1 MVNTFLPQ
9 ILLSLFGV
17 LFSGYLSFSKIFL
30 GSCPLNEGC
39 PVFLGYPACY
49 FGFGFFLALL
59 ILSLLKKLEWLRLT
73 STLAIVFAIYST
85 YIDLAFPNCPSGV
98 CQYSLL
104 LPTCIYGLA
113 IYLGIFIFSLP
124 RKQKKEL

>member
-1 MVNTFLPQ
+1 MINTFLPQ

-39 PVFLGYPACY
+39 PLFLGYSACY
-49 FGFGFFLALL
+49 FGLGFFAVLL
-59 ILSLLKKLEWLRLT
+59 LLSLTKQIKLLRLI
-73 STLAIVFAIYST
+73 SALAIVFAIYST
-85 YIDLAFPNCPSGV
+85 YIDLAFPNCPGGV

-104 LPTCIYGLA
+104 LPTCVYGLA
-113 IYLGIFIFSLP
+113 MYLGIFIFSLP